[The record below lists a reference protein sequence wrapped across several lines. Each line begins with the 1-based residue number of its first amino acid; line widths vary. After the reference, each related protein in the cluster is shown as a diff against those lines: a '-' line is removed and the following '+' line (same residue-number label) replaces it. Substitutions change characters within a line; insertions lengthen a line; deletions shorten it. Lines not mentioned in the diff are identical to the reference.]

1 MEMSC
6 MPYEMVDFSD
16 EAVVEDWLDYAGDM
30 LDGVDVLGVDSET
43 PWRLIAFY
51 MRKVQQE
58 GLRIAMMYP
67 RHTLIED
74 MRNPGEEAN
83 RRTAARI
90 RHDMELAKELN
101 VCRLRYCVNPGYH
114 YFAGVDFD
122 INYDRLVKDTISVL
136 QDVLPLAEEGN
147 IKLLIENH
155 PDEISTRKAFFDS
168 LFRQIQSP
176 CLGINFDMV
185 NTLFYRDQRPE
196 DFIRDPAIF
205 ERIYGLHVDN
215 LGSVGG
221 YSGKF
226 AIDNGRLDVPAL
238 LREIRDAGYDG
249 WLTFEYSGHEREEIS
264 RSIELIRKVWAE
276 Q

>member
-16 EAVVEDWLDYAGDM
+16 EAAVEDWLDYAGDM
-30 LDGVDVLGVDSET
+30 LDGVDVLSIDSET
-43 PWRLIAFY
+43 PWRLVAFY

-58 GLRIAMMYP
+58 GLRIAMIYP
-67 RHTLIED
+67 RHPLIED
-74 MRNPGEEAN
+74 MRKPGEEAN

-90 RHDMELAKELN
+90 RHDMELAKALD
-101 VCRLRYCVNPGYH
+101 VDRLRYCVNPGYP

-122 INYDRLVKDTISVL
+122 INYDRLVEETISVL
-136 QDVLPLAEEGN
+136 RDVLPMAEDKN

-155 PDEISTRKAFFDS
+155 PGEISARKAFFDS
-168 LFRQIQSP
+168 LFSEIQSP

-196 DFIRDPAIF
+196 DFLRDPAVF
-205 ERIYGLHVDN
+205 ERIHGLHVANIGAVD
-215 LGSVGG
+215 GR
-221 YSGKF
+221 YGKF
-226 AIDNGRLDVPAL
+226 AIDNGKLDVAAL

-249 WLTFEYSGHEREEIS
+249 WLTFEYSGHEREDIA
-264 RSIELIRKVWAE
+264 RSIGLIRKMWAE